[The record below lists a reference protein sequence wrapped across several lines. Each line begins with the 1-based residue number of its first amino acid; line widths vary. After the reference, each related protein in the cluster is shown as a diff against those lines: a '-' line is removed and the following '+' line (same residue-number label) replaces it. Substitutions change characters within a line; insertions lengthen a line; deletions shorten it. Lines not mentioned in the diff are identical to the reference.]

1 MLEHAPVVAFAA
13 TTDADRS
20 RRFYRDVLG
29 LPLRNEDQFALA
41 FDANGIEL
49 RIQKVERI
57 APHPYTSL
65 GWRVDDIQA
74 AVAGLVRRGV
84 VFERYPGLGQ
94 DGAGVWR
101 APGGTGVA
109 WFKDPDG
116 NLLSLSD
123 GGSST

>member
-13 TTDADRS
+13 TVDADRS

-29 LPLRNEDQFALA
+29 LQLRNEDQFALA
-41 FDANGIEL
+41 FDAAGTEL

-57 APHPYTSL
+57 VPHPYTAL
-65 GWRVDDIQA
+65 GWRVKDIA
-74 AVAGLVRRGV
+74 VAVAGLVRRGV
-84 VFERYPGLGQ
+84 TFERYPGLAQ

-123 GGSST
+123 GGPNA